1 MSPTCINL
9 KGSASFNFVPQAS
22 LLPHPRHGS
31 NPEANTAVGKINHC
45 ISQVKLSYA
54 AITNQSQILVALFNK
69 ELFLILTTGR
79 PAGPSA
85 LPRELLKK
93 LVIAALSCCIPSLW
107 NMWSL
112 VTIVEEECRLYPAS
126 AQEWLMSFP
135 SHFIIQNCKR
145 IGKDKEES
153 RIFDKPYCLC

>member
-31 NPEANTAVGKINHC
+31 SPEANTAVGKINHC

-54 AITNQSQILVALFNK
+54 AITNQSQIPVALFNK

-93 LVIAALSCCIPSLW
+93 LSDSSFI
-107 NMWSL
+107 M
-112 VTIVEEECRLYPAS
+112 LYPIS
-126 AQEWLMSFP
+126 LEHVVSGHYRGGRM
-135 SHFIIQNCKR
+135 
-145 IGKDKEES
+145 
-153 RIFDKPYCLC
+153 